1 MNTKERK
8 FKIEY
13 RFARDNGI
21 VYRMESDTVKI
32 KDTNS
37 ELDNFKAASIK
48 AMKCLL
54 GMSKE
59 LITGR
64 QKLLEYNII
73 WID

>member
-13 RFARDNGI
+13 KFARDNGI

-37 ELDNFKAASIK
+37 ELDNFKAASTK
-48 AMKCLL
+48 AMKGLL
-54 GMSKE
+54 SISKE

-73 WID
+73 WVD

>member
-1 MNTKERK
+1 MEIKERK

-37 ELDNFKAASIK
+37 ELDNYKAASIK
-48 AMKCLL
+48 AMRGLL
-54 GMSKE
+54 SMSKE

-64 QKLLEYNII
+64 QKLLDYNII
-73 WID
+73 WIK

>member
-32 KDTNS
+32 KETNS
-37 ELDNFKAASIK
+37 ELDNYKAASIK
-48 AMKCLL
+48 AMRCLL

-64 QKLLEYNII
+64 QKLLDYNII
-73 WID
+73 WIK

>member
-37 ELDNFKAASIK
+37 ELDNYKAASIK
-48 AMKCLL
+48 AMRGLL

-73 WID
+73 WVD

>member
-8 FKIEY
+8 FKVEY
-13 RFARDNGI
+13 KFVRDNGL
-21 VYRMESDTVKI
+21 VYHIESESARI
-32 KDTNS
+32 KDTAS
-37 ELDNFKAASIK
+37 ELDNYKAASIK
-48 AMKCLL
+48 AMRCLL

-73 WID
+73 WVD

>member
-1 MNTKERK
+1 MEIKERK

-37 ELDNFKAASIK
+37 KLDNYKAASIK
-48 AMKCLL
+48 AMRGLL
-54 GMSKE
+54 SMSKE

-73 WID
+73 WVD

>member
-1 MNTKERK
+1 MEIKERK

-37 ELDNFKAASIK
+37 ELDNYKAASIK
-48 AMKCLL
+48 AMRGLL
-54 GMSKE
+54 SLSKE

>member
-1 MNTKERK
+1 MEIKERK

-37 ELDNFKAASIK
+37 ELDNYKAASIK
-48 AMKCLL
+48 AMRGLL
-54 GMSKE
+54 SLSKE

-73 WID
+73 WVD

>member
-1 MNTKERK
+1 MEIKERK

-21 VYRMESDTVKI
+21 VYRIESDTVKI

-37 ELDNFKAASIK
+37 ELDNYKAASIK
-48 AMKCLL
+48 AMRGLL
-54 GMSKE
+54 SLSKE

>member
-1 MNTKERK
+1 MEIKERK

-37 ELDNFKAASIK
+37 DLDNYQAASIK
-48 AMKCLL
+48 AMRGLL
-54 GMSKE
+54 SLSKE
-59 LITGR
+59 LIIGR

>member
-1 MNTKERK
+1 MEIKEKK

-32 KDTNS
+32 KDTAS
-37 ELDNFKAASIK
+37 ELDNYKAASIK
-48 AMKCLL
+48 AMRCLL

>member
-1 MNTKERK
+1 MEIKERK

-37 ELDNFKAASIK
+37 ELDNYKAASIK
-48 AMKCLL
+48 AMRGLL
-54 GMSKE
+54 SMSKE

-73 WID
+73 WVD

>member
-1 MNTKERK
+1 MEIKERK

-37 ELDNFKAASIK
+37 ELDNYKAASIK
-48 AMKCLL
+48 AMRGLL
-54 GMSKE
+54 SMSKE